1 MLEISNVKVYDLR
14 ESVIASRNPFRTE
27 QVEYTD
33 EEFDKSLPRAIQLA
47 NTPNGSGHS
56 NWLKGVRVSFDIKY
70 PNYISP
76 ELQRY
81 NFVDIVSSTSKMH
94 RLMEMDLDMCCNK
107 YVTQSNI
114 IDMREHI
121 AKYKAIKEDKHGD
134 VYFWQMRDGEH
145 CLTTNKE
152 DSLYFAFMRVI
163 SNCPLGIELIMRCST
178 NYLQLRTIYF
188 QRKNHKLKE
197 DWVDGFC
204 KDFIENLPY
213 AKEFIIGKNGET
225 DKVQEKG

>member
-33 EEFDKSLPRAIQLA
+33 EEFEKSLPRAIQLA

-56 NWLKGVRVSFDIKY
+56 NWLKGVRVSFDLKY

-81 NFVDIVSSTSKMH
+81 NFVDIVSSASKMH
-94 RLMEMDLDMCCNK
+94 KLINMDMDICFNK
-107 YVTQSNI
+107 YVLPERKAHMKFLI
-114 IDMREHI
+114 E
-121 AKYKAIKEDKHGD
+121 KYKQEKSYE
-134 VYFWQMRDGEH
+134 
-145 CLTTNKE
+145 N
-152 DSLYFAFMRVI
+152 FMYVL
-163 SNCPLGIELIMRCST
+163 SNCPMGIELFMRCST
-178 NYLQLRTIYF
+178 NYLQLKTIYH

-204 KDFIENLPY
+204 KNFIEQLPY
-213 AKEFIIGKNGET
+213 AKELIIGEKQD
-225 DKVQEKG
+225 DKD